1 MIRQIRIALV
11 GMAVIALAGCAK
23 KEEPAKDTA
32 TAAAAPAP
40 APAPAPKPV
49 TAADF
54 AGRWNMETRNEVA
67 TDTVVTKSVLVAT
80 ADTSGWV
87 LELPSGKKVA
97 HHVTLSG
104 DSVTMKSEPYAS
116 MRRKGKQV
124 WTEGT
129 YRLENGKLVGT
140 TVAHYANSGADSV
153 VRLRTE
159 GTKQ

>member
-11 GMAVIALAGCAK
+11 GSAVIMLAGCAK

-40 APAPAPKPV
+40 APAPAPV
-49 TAADF
+49 TLADF
-54 AGRWNMETRNEVA
+54 AGRWNMETRSEA
-67 TDTVVTKSVLVAT
+67 GTDTVVTKSVLVAT

-97 HHVTLSG
+97 HHVALSG
-104 DSVTMKSEPYAS
+104 DSVMMKSEPYAS

-124 WTEGT
+124 WTEGA
-129 YRLENGKLVGT
+129 YRLENGKIVGT
-140 TVAHYANSGADSV
+140 TVAHYAQSGADSV
-153 VRLRTE
+153 VRFRTE